1 MTPLLGADYGAHMS
15 ELFND
20 KWMKKY
26 QSEWNK
32 DPELV
37 TPLEAINF
45 NSIIGYG
52 FPDELTPRGCI
63 TVENGLIIDAGAY
76 NGQDLNWDLR
86 AKQHHW
92 HEWLNREVGK
102 AGFSL
107 AYSTGKLQFIEGDF
121 KSIYKDQNMTRPF
134 IKSFS
139 AMGRVNN

>member
-1 MTPLLGADYGAHMS
+1 MTGRRLGVDMS
-15 ELFND
+15 ELFNEQ
-20 KWMKKY
+20 WMKKY

-37 TPLEAINF
+37 TALEAINF

-52 FPDELTPRGCI
+52 FPDEITPRGCI
-63 TVENGLIIDAGAY
+63 IVENGLIIDAGSY

-86 AKQHHW
+86 AKQNHW
-92 HEWLNREVGK
+92 NEWLNREVGK

-107 AYSTGKLQFIEGDF
+107 AYTTGKLKFIEGDF
-121 KSIYKDQNMTRPF
+121 KTIYKDQGMTRPF